1 MNWRQLD
8 KNISITSYENREA
21 SVDYHTI
28 TLIQSKNQTMYLSS
42 GEYEDITGSVNLKHN
57 SPFTIRVVV
66 SDPIHYNAGDVISS
80 GDELELISPHVYHG
94 TITNDNMIYITPAT
108 VKSV

>member
-1 MNWRQLD
+1 
-8 KNISITSYENREA
+8 
-21 SVDYHTI
+21 
-28 TLIQSKNQTMYLSS
+28 MYLSS

-57 SPFTIRVVV
+57 SSFTIRVTVV
-66 SDPIHYNAGDVISS
+66 DPTHYNAGDVISS
-80 GDELELISPHVYHG
+80 GDDLTIVSPNVYHG